1 MHQRFGPIDILVN
14 NAGVSPKRRSPTPWI
29 TQVELDEWRRVI
41 DVNLTGAWLCSRAA
55 APDMI
60 ARRWG
65 RIVNIGPIAGRTTP
79 KIAGP
84 HYAAAKAGLA
94 GLTRALA
101 IDLAPHGIT
110 VDCVAPAWITSNMT
124 APADSDAGRNAAAGI
139 PLGRVGDPAD
149 VAVVVAFL
157 ASNEAG
163 YITGTTIDVNGG
175 VFAT

>member
-1 MHQRFGPIDILVN
+1 MNGGAF
-14 NAGVSPKRRSPTPWI
+14 
-29 TQVELDEWRRVI
+29 I

-65 RIVNIGPIAGRTTP
+65 RIVNIGSIAGRTTP

-110 VDCVAPAWITSNMT
+110 VKCVAPAWITSNMT
-124 APADSDAGRNAAAGI
+124 APAGSDAGRNAAAV
-139 PLGRVGDPAD
+139 PLVELVSPTRSRLAQFSIC
-149 VAVVVAFL
+149 FL
-157 ASNEAG
+157 EDDSS
-163 YITGTTIDVNGG
+163 
-175 VFAT
+175 

>member
-14 NAGVSPKRRSPTPWI
+14 NARVSPKRRSPTPWI
-29 TQVELDEWRRVI
+29 TQVALDEWRRVI
-41 DVNLTGAWLCSRAA
+41 DVNLTGGWLCSRAA

-65 RIVNIGPIAGRTTP
+65 RIVNIGSIAGRTTP

-110 VDCVAPAWITSNMT
+110 VKCVAPAWITSNMT
-124 APADSDAGRNAAAGI
+124 APAGSDAGRNAAAGI
-139 PLGRVGDPAD
+139 PLGRVGDPA
-149 VAVVVAFL
+149 
-157 ASNEAG
+157 G
-163 YITGTTIDVNGG
+163 GG
-175 VFAT
+175 VPREQ